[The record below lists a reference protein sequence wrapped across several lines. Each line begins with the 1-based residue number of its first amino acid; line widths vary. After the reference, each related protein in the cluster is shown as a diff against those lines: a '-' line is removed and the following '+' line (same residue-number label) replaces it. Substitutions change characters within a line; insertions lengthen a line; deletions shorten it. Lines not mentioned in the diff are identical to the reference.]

1 MKIFRWMPSLRRQWQ
16 LTGGE
21 ELRGSLVE
29 GDNYDLGG
37 RANSYLGSTA
47 GLNIILV
54 TQARCSET
62 SHGLLMVVG
71 HDAFVSDPHFV
82 NYIMT
87 LKTNMCKSKPVKSWS
102 LKLPDR
108 FG

>member
-1 MKIFRWMPSLRRQWQ
+1 MKISRWMPSLRRQWQ